1 VAGVTP
7 EGDVLLLD
15 PARCRKG
22 REMRLDQSAT
32 IDNLL
37 LWLAKPKAN

>member
-1 VAGVTP
+1 LS

-15 PARCRKG
+15 PACCRKG
-22 REMRLDQSAT
+22 REVRRDQSAT

-37 LWLAKPKAN
+37 LWLTEPKGN